1 MINKSHALL
10 FFTFT
15 QQLWSRPAFRS
26 EFTASRETETGKTK
40 TWYFHNLVQFIV
52 IHWVKFWLCQC
63 HYLISCSL
71 PNTRSCQPAKGSC
84 CKNNLLPTLLGRIL
98 FVHLCFY
105 HFSSNFWGFLFC
117 PFLFAFPI
125 HKIFQHFLMAPLFL
139 STLCTSPTGC
149 CNWDSSALSRWV
161 GRSRTGSRHT
171 GCTLQQDKGRCR
183 EPRLVRWD
191 QTWPLS
197 SRGVGSGHRWGRQDC
212 RWARW
217 VRPAAWRPAVEPC
230 GPARCVNSKQGEGSP
245 RPSRNHS
252 CSNSPH
258 QIDHGEPWVFP
269 EVRCGRWLHWT
280 AHSREW
286 AQPWAPSP

>member
-26 EFTASRETETGKTK
+26 EFTASRETETGKPK
-40 TWYFHNLVQFIV
+40 TWHFHNLLQFIV

-105 HFSSNFWGFLFC
+105 HFSSNFWS
-117 PFLFAFPI
+117 FPI

-149 CNWDSSALSRWV
+149 CL
-161 GRSRTGSRHT
+161 
-171 GCTLQQDKGRCR
+171 R
-183 EPRLVRWD
+183 EKKRWD
-191 QTWPLS
+191 RVS
-197 SRGVGSGHRWGRQDC
+197 
-212 RWARW
+212 
-217 VRPAAWRPAVEPC
+217 
-230 GPARCVNSKQGEGSP
+230 VNSLVPHPGHPVSWETRLGIESFCFEETKQNCVLSKFV
-245 RPSRNHS
+245 
-252 CSNSPH
+252 
-258 QIDHGEPWVFP
+258 Q
-269 EVRCGRWLHWT
+269 
-280 AHSREW
+280 
-286 AQPWAPSP
+286 

>member
-1 MINKSHALL
+1 MINKSHARL

-26 EFTASRETETGKTK
+26 EFTASRETETGKPK
-40 TWYFHNLVQFIV
+40 TWHFHNLVQFIV

-63 HYLISCSL
+63 HYLISCSI
-71 PNTRSCQPAKGSC
+71 PNTRSYQPAWVLAAKTIC
-84 CKNNLLPTLLGRIL
+84 CPLCKDEHFLSTCAFITFHQTSGVFL
-98 FVHLCFY
+98 FV
-105 HFSSNFWGFLFC
+105 
-117 PFLFAFPI
+117 FPI
-125 HKIFQHFLMAPLFL
+125 HKIFQHFLMALLFL

-149 CNWDSSALSRWV
+149 CNWDSSAPSRWV
-161 GRSRTGSRHT
+161 GMSRTGSRHT

-183 EPRLVRWD
+183 EPRLARWD

-197 SRGVGSGHRWGRQDC
+197 SRGAGSGRRWGRQDC

-230 GPARCVNSKQGEGSP
+230 APGRCVNSKQGEGSP

-269 EVRCGRWLHWT
+269 GVRCGRWLHWT